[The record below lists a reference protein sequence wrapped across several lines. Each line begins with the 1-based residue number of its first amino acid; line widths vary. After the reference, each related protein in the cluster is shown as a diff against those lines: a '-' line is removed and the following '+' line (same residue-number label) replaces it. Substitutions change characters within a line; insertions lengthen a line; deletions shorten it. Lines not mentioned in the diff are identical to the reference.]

1 MSTLRDVAQRSGVS
15 PATVSNVLNNR
26 ATRVSD
32 ETRRRVLEAIRE
44 LNYHPGAAPNGA
56 SGQVARTIGIFL
68 WLGYSAPLTSNPY
81 ALAILDGILTVML
94 ADHWNTTFISVQ
106 NWKDARAQVRLY
118 ADGRCDGF
126 ILIATPQ
133 TVEIPQALIE
143 RNYPFVVIGSGMQAP
158 FVSGVAI
165 DSLKAA
171 YDLTAHLISQGHR
184 RIAYLTG
191 DEDQED
197 VSKRKQGY
205 LKALSEAGLARNAFL
220 IEPGTYDIPQSLIL
234 VHQFIDRL
242 KQMPP
247 EYRPTALMCG
257 NDQVAYNAWKAL
269 GERGIRVPDEISLA
283 GFDDTPFSLLT
294 DPPLTTVRQPLFDLG
309 FRGAQILQQQLYE
322 RAANPGAQPP
332 PKRKAIKETLP
343 HEIVIRQSVKSI
355 DPY

>member
-1 MSTLRDVAQRSGVS
+1 MSTLRDVARRSGVS

-32 ETRRRVLEAIRE
+32 ETRQRVLQAIRE
-44 LNYHPGAAPNGA
+44 LDYYPGASPA
-56 SGQVARTIGIFL
+56 SRQVARTIGIFL

-126 ILIATPQ
+126 ILLATPQ
-133 TVEIPQALIE
+133 TVNIPQALTE
-143 RNYPFVVIGSGMQAP
+143 RNYPFVVLGSGLQAP

-165 DSLKAA
+165 DSVKAA
-171 YDLTAHLISQGHR
+171 YDLTNYLISQGHK
-184 RIAYLTG
+184 RIAYLPG

-197 VSKRKQGY
+197 ALERRQGY
-205 LKALSEAGLARNAFL
+205 RQALLEAGLARNAFF

-234 VHQFIDRL
+234 VNQFIDRF

-247 EYRPTALMCG
+247 EHRPTALMCG

-269 GERGIRVPDEISLA
+269 RERGVQVPDNISLV

-294 DPPLTTVRQPLFDLG
+294 EPPLTTVRQPLFDLG

-322 RAANPGAQPP
+322 RVANQGAKPQPP
-332 PKRKAIKETLP
+332 RTPVKETLP
-343 HEIVIRQSVKSI
+343 HEIVIRHSVKRL
-355 DPY
+355 DHD